1 LKIDSSTPAAAAQK
15 PVIARSQDASSSPSA
30 APASSSRVT
39 LSAGTLTTAQALND
53 SSSDIDVAKVEQIRS
68 DIAAGKYQIDVSKI
82 ADGLIQSAS
91 DLLK

>member
-1 LKIDSSTPAAAAQK
+1 LKIDSATPAAAAYK
-15 PVIARSQDASSSPSA
+15 PAAVRSEDTSGSPAA

-39 LSAGTLTTAQALND
+39 LSSSTLSTAQALND

-68 DIAAGKYQIDVSKI
+68 DIAAGKYKIDVSKI
-82 ADGLIQSAS
+82 ADGLVQSAS